1 VPQDEPAEKMTGLAE
16 QGALAGTQEKME
28 GLPLMEVGQVT
39 QEEYR
44 RLVMSCRE
52 EIRKAKAQLELR
64 LATVVRDNKNVFTN
78 TSTTK
83 KGPRRVSIP
92 YWMQGE
98 MLPTRMRKSLRYLM
112 PAVPQSLI
120 VTLVICTV
128 VSPQCWKT
136 GKESGTNLP

>member
-1 VPQDEPAEKMTGLAE
+1 MGESPEGQRGPGRLDILQGGSLKVTGADCPHVPQDEPAEKMTGLAE

-78 TSTTK
+78 TSRTSA
-83 KGPRRVSIP
+83 GR
-92 YWMQGE
+92 
-98 MLPTRMRKSLRYLM
+98 
-112 PAVPQSLI
+112 
-120 VTLVICTV
+120 
-128 VSPQCWKT
+128 
-136 GKESGTNLP
+136 